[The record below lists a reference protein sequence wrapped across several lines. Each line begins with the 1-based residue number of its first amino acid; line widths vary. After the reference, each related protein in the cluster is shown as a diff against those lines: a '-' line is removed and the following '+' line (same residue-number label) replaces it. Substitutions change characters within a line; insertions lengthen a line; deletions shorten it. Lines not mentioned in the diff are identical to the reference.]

1 MNKKISNFL
10 HCPAVPGVLG
20 LFNLALSN
28 GNHWMIITGIALVA
42 IAAMDFFDL

>member
-10 HCPAVPGVLG
+10 QCPAVPGVLG
-20 LFNLALSN
+20 LLNLILSN
-28 GNHWMIITGIALVA
+28 GNQWMLITGIVLVA

>member
-20 LFNLALSN
+20 LLNLILSN
-28 GNHWMIITGIALVA
+28 GNQWMLITGIVLVA
-42 IAAMDFFDL
+42 IAAMDLFDL

>member
-1 MNKKISNFL
+1 L

-20 LFNLALSN
+20 LLNLILSN
-28 GNHWMIITGIALVA
+28 GNHWMLITGIVLVA